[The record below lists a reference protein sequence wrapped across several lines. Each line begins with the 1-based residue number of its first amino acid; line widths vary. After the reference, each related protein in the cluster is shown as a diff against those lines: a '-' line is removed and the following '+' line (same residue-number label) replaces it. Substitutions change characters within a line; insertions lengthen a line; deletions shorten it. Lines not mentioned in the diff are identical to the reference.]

1 MRKRLFYGWRMV
13 GAASGI
19 QFLQAAMLYQA
30 LGAYVA
36 ILTEEKGW
44 SKTSL
49 SAGSALQATEAALI
63 GPLLGWIIDRFGAQT
78 MIRFGVLLFGAGFI
92 AFSFIDT
99 LPQFYMAIILIAL
112 GSSMCGFFP
121 LNVAIVNWF
130 KKYRARAL
138 SSIALGLALGGAFV
152 PVVAWSM
159 HYFGWR
165 ATAFGCGVVAIVV
178 GLPLAMVFKRR
189 PEDHGETLDGLPPP
203 DPASKSEG
211 GSHDPSDDIE
221 FTARQAL
228 ATPAFWLLGF
238 GHGFALFVVT
248 AVNVHAIS
256 HMKEGLGYTVGEASL
271 VITLMTAF
279 QVVGVSFGWWAGD
292 RFQKRLV
299 AATCMLMHA
308 AGLLMLTY
316 AVSPFMLVAFAVL
329 HGSAWGLRGP
339 FMQALRADYFG
350 RRSIGTIM
358 GLSSL
363 LVVIGQ
369 IGGPLVAGYFAD
381 VTGNYRFGFTILAC
395 LAASGSVLFVLAR
408 APKVPDRPPKP
419 QAA

>member
-1 MRKRLFYGWRMV
+1 MRKLFYGWRMV
-13 GAASGI
+13 GAAAGI

-36 ILTEEKGW
+36 ILTDEKGW
-44 SKTSL
+44 SKTAL
-49 SAGSALQATEAALI
+49 SGGSAVQATEAALL
-63 GPLLGWIIDRFGAQT
+63 GPVLGWIIDRFGAQT
-78 MIRFGVLLFGAGFI
+78 LIRVGILIFGAGFI
-92 AFSFIDT
+92 AFSYIDT
-99 LPQFYMAIILIAL
+99 LPQFYLAIILIAL

-121 LNVAIVNWF
+121 LNIAIVNWF

-138 SSIALGLALGGAFV
+138 SSIAMGLALGGAVV
-152 PVVAWSM
+152 PLVAWSM
-159 HYFGWR
+159 HHFGWR
-165 ATAFGCGVVAIVV
+165 NTAFGCGVLAILV
-178 GLPLAMVFKRR
+178 GFPLAMVFRRR
-189 PEDHGETLDGLPPP
+189 PEDHGETLDGLPVP
-203 DPASKSEG
+203 DPTEKVEG
-211 GSHDPSDDIE
+211 APHNPQDEIE
-221 FTARQAL
+221 FTTRQAL

-271 VITLMTAF
+271 VITLMTGF
-279 QVVGVSFGWWAGD
+279 QVLGVAVGWWIGD

-299 AATCMLMHA
+299 AATCMLMHG
-308 AGLLMLTY
+308 AGLLSLTF
-316 AVSPFMLVAFAVL
+316 AVNPAMLVLFAAL

-350 RRSIGTIM
+350 RRSIGKIM

-369 IGGPLVAGYFAD
+369 IGGPLVAGYFTD
-381 VTGNYRFGFTILAC
+381 VTGDYRMGFTILAC
-395 LAASGSVLFVLAR
+395 LATSGSVLFVMAK
-408 APKVPDRPPKP
+408 APRLTQEAIQAGPK
-419 QAA
+419 